1 MLMVQSGKRELFLM
15 PPPTKLNMESRSL
28 DLLLEEVNG
37 PK

>member
-15 PPPTKLNMESRSL
+15 PPPTKSL